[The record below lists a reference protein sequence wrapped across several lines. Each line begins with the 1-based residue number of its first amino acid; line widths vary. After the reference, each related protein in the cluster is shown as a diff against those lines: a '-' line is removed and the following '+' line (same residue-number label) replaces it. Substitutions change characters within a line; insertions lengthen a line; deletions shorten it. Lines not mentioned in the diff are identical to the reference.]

1 MPMKKF
7 SVILLLLA
15 TAALSP
21 AQNAAASG
29 ADKVGAEK
37 RAQETSPKKAGPP
50 LSPDKPK
57 ATAQGQPQANADK
70 TRTPV
75 APSKEEE
82 DRGKLNETP
91 DQHEGLQLWL
101 IVLVLLVLVLLLQL
115 IILLRPLFSSA
126 QTASGDSGSGSDPSS
141 DGFSS
146 LDRNTLQVVR
156 NLAKDIQEK
165 KLPDIT
171 RAIGDQAKEITRQ
184 LGELKYSEEAFK
196 KLKEEREEL
205 IQELRNLRLAA
216 KPLEDRNLELEADNS
231 SLRSI
236 VEDNRVELDESNAER
251 LRQRGEIERLTADL
265 EGLEHKYGDVTRLL
279 SVTEQKLASANVHL
293 EDARRSADTAGLQL
307 EASFALMAPRFLSD
321 PESVALMRKLH
332 LASLSGS
339 AVAAAAWSTL
349 TAFASAEADPA
360 ARDFQLHVLKRLGSV
375 LVSYWKEQPGSSP
388 KDRHERLSHWARCL
402 NEHAQGRYNLFVP
415 AIGSPVDRTKMS
427 TLTSATVVQEVLC
440 WQVRNPA
447 GANYSLAEVA

>member
-1 MPMKKF
+1 MKKF

-21 AQNAAASG
+21 AQNAAATG
-29 ADKVGAEK
+29 ADKVGADK
-37 RAQETSPKKAGPP
+37 RAQETSSKKLAPP

-57 ATAQGQPQANADK
+57 ATAQSQPQANADK
-70 TRTPV
+70 PRPPV

-91 DQHEGLQLWL
+91 EQHEGQQIWL
-101 IVLVLLVLVLLLQL
+101 IVAVLSLQV
-115 IILLRPLFSSA
+115 IILAILFSLWLRSSSA
-126 QTASGDSGSGSDPSS
+126 QAVSGDSGSHSDPLSG
-141 DGFSS
+141 GFSS
-146 LDRNTLQVVR
+146 LDRNTLLGVR
-156 NLAKDIQEK
+156 SLAKDIQDK

-184 LGELKYSEEAFK
+184 LGELKSSEEAFK

-205 IQELRNLRLAA
+205 TQELRNIRLAA
-216 KPLEDRNLELEADNS
+216 KPLEDRNRELEADNS

-236 VEDNRVELDESNAER
+236 VEANRVELDQSDAER
-251 LRQRGEIERLTADL
+251 FKLRVEVDRLVVEL
-265 EGLEHKYGDVTRLL
+265 RVL
-279 SVTEQKLASANVHL
+279 EQKRVDAERFFAETQHELRLKTVL
-293 EDARRSADTAGLQL
+293 FEDARRSADSSGLQL
-307 EASFALMAPRFLSD
+307 EASFTLMAPRFLAD
-321 PESVALMRKLH
+321 PESVVLMRKLH
-332 LASLSGS
+332 AASLAGS
-339 AVAAAAWSTL
+339 AVATAAWSTL

-360 ARDFQLHVLKRLGSV
+360 AKDFLLHVLKRLGSV
-375 LVSYWKEQPGSSP
+375 LVHYWKEQPGSSP

-402 NEHAQGRYNLFVP
+402 NEHAQGRFNLFVP
-415 AIGSPVDRTKMS
+415 AIGSPVDRTKMT
-427 TLTSATVVQEVLC
+427 TLTSATIVQEVLC

>member
-7 SVILLLLA
+7 SVILLLLV

-21 AQNAAASG
+21 AQNAAATG
-29 ADKVGAEK
+29 ADKVGADK
-37 RAQETSPKKAGPP
+37 RAQETSSKKLGAP

-57 ATAQGQPQANADK
+57 ATAQSQPQANADK
-70 TRTPV
+70 PRPPV

-91 DQHEGLQLWL
+91 EQHEGQQLWL
-101 IVLVLLVLVLLLQL
+101 IVAVLSLQV
-115 IILLRPLFSSA
+115 IILAILLFLWLRFSSA
-126 QTASGDSGSGSDPSS
+126 QAVSGDSGSGSDPLSG
-141 DGFSS
+141 GFSS
-146 LDRNTLQVVR
+146 VDRAALESIKVAVR
-156 NLAKDIQEK
+156 KIDTATTALVKDGQRLSADLKTSEDANK
-165 KLPDIT
+165 KL
-171 RAIGDQAKEITRQ
+171 
-184 LGELKYSEEAFK
+184 LSELSAA
-196 KLKEEREEL
+196 RH
-205 IQELRNLRLAA
+205 AA
-216 KPLEDRNLELEADNS
+216 KPLEDKNRELEADNS
-231 SLRSI
+231 RLRSAG
-236 VEDNRVELDESNAER
+236 EQNRVELDTSNAER
-251 LRQRGEIERLTADL
+251 LKQRGEIERLAADL
-265 EGLEHKYGDVTRLL
+265 EGLENKHGDVTRLL
-279 SVTEQKLASANVHL
+279 SETEQKLALANGHL

-307 EASFALMAPRFLSD
+307 EATFTMMTPKFLSD

-415 AIGSPVDRTKMS
+415 AIGAPVDRTKMS
-427 TLTSATVVQEVLC
+427 TPTSATIVQEVLC

>member
-1 MPMKKF
+1 MSMKKF
-7 SVILLLLA
+7 SVILLLLL

-50 LSPDKPK
+50 LSPDRPK
-57 ATAQGQPQANADK
+57 AAAQVQPQANADK

-91 DQHEGLQLWL
+91 EQHEGLQLWL
-101 IVLVLLVLVLLLQL
+101 IVLVLLVLVLSLQV
-115 IILLRPLFSSA
+115 IILLRPLFSRAQAASA
-126 QTASGDSGSGSDPSS
+126 DSGSGSDPLGG
-141 DGFSS
+141 GFSS
-146 LDRNTLQVVR
+146 VDRAALESIKVAVR
-156 NLAKDIQEK
+156 KIDTATTALVKDGQRLSADLKTSEDANK
-165 KLPDIT
+165 KL
-171 RAIGDQAKEITRQ
+171 
-184 LGELKYSEEAFK
+184 LSELSAA
-196 KLKEEREEL
+196 RH
-205 IQELRNLRLAA
+205 AA
-216 KPLEDRNLELEADNS
+216 KPLEDKNRELEADNS
-231 SLRSI
+231 RLRSAG
-236 VEDNRVELDESNAER
+236 EQNRVELDTSNAER
-251 LRQRGEIERLTADL
+251 LKQRGEIERLAADL
-265 EGLEHKYGDVTRLL
+265 EGLENKHGDVTRLL
-279 SVTEQKLASANVHL
+279 SETEQKLASANGHL

-307 EASFALMAPRFLSD
+307 EATFTMMTPKFLSD

-349 TAFASAEADPA
+349 AAFASAEADPA

-415 AIGSPVDRTKMS
+415 AIGAPVDRTKMS
-427 TLTSATVVQEVLC
+427 TPTSATIVQEVLC